1 MSRHRILQT
10 CLAIGLCSSPALRA
24 QSALPRDPQR
34 GSSPVEN
41 SFHLDAFR
49 LMTANTLQ
57 NVQRLSTLSPQRQ
70 LTLQGPAIARMATST
85 ATPSEQHLECPM
97 PVLKDMVVRDSM
109 PVGRVPSQGIA
120 SMPIIALLCEN
131 PLGAKH

>member
-1 MSRHRILQT
+1 MSRHRILQIFVT
-10 CLAIGLCSSPALRA
+10 IGLCSSPALRA
-24 QSALPRDPQR
+24 QSALPRDPQS
-34 GSSPVEN
+34 GSSQVEN

-49 LMTANTLQ
+49 LMTANTLR

-70 LTLQGPAIARMATST
+70 LTLQGPAIARMTNST
-85 ATPSEQHLECPM
+85 ATPREQHLECPM

-109 PVGRVPSQGIA
+109 PVSRVPSQGIE
-120 SMPIIALLCEN
+120 SMPIIAPLCEN